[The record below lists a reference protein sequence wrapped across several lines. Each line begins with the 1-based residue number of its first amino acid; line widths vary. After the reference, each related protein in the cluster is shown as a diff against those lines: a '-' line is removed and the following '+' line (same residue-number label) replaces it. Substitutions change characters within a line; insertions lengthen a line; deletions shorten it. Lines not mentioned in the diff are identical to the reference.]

1 MMVSSPKEAMKIMEV
16 ILSNFGKD
24 KINKDK
30 W

>member
-1 MMVSSPKEAMKIMEV
+1 MMMSSPKKVKKIMEV
-16 ILSNFGKD
+16 ILLNFGKD